1 MTSCDLVTMGDV
13 QEVDCDLTKEQV
25 AELKQAFDMFDRL
38 VVLLK
43 LVLRVANNQCPSIL
57 NSILIQKVLRTYFI
71 TLYIH
76 VV

>member
-1 MTSCDLVTMGDV
+1 MGEV

-43 LVLRVANNQCPSIL
+43 LVLRVANNQCPFIL
-57 NSILIQKVLRTYFI
+57 NSIFNPNSKGAQDILHHF
-71 TLYIH
+71 